1 MYAIARRYKKRMF
14 SKWLKF
20 LRLEENVKKNW
31 TAEQWTKYTGVFI

>member
-1 MYAIARRYKKRMF
+1 MYAMAGMYKKRMF

-31 TAEQWTKYTGVFI
+31 TAEQQTNYTRIFI